1 MNGTIIFLFLVF
13 SLYSIQ
19 FTTQSEGSG
28 GFRYFNFDV
37 EAFHRLTSHQMTS
50 SVVDS
55 MEDCTFACLAHWEC
69 FSFNLGNPIAKK
81 YDCELIRT
89 DKYNSK
95 STYNHS
101 KDFHHFFIRVSSL
114 FEAHV
119 VIAESWR

>member
-1 MNGTIIFLFLVF
+1 MHCPVSFLFSVLF
-13 SLYSIQ
+13 LRSIQ
-19 FTTQSEGSG
+19 FTVQSEGSG
-28 GFRYFNFDV
+28 GFRYFDFDV
-37 EAFHRLTSHQMTS
+37 EAFHRLTSHKISS

-69 FSFNLGNPIAKK
+69 FSFNLGNPILKK

-101 KDFHHFFIRVSSL
+101 KDFHHFFIRVSI
-114 FEAHV
+114 EMK
-119 VIAESWR
+119 I